1 LVQHRKNVVLAV
13 QSLLTAAIDAHD
25 GNKATLDD
33 LVRTQLAMVDGIG
46 SNPELIAPKRPMD
59 AMHLMLF
66 LNASA
71 SATWA
76 RQVNLKRTV
85 LQEAMY
91 IKRTDKLE
99 WFKLWGAFDSITIH
113 KRVELERQLR
123 HLALS
128 VDLRA
133 ADVDVHEAILGGDLK
148 SKDVAEVY
156 GRPKRLAGG
165 QFASLMASFVSAVR
179 TAKFIR
185 RLIAH
190 KHAIQRKN
198 QIFAAATDRLRD
210 VQLLAALV
218 AIPCKLL
225 THATVMTW
233 LWESVVCAPTAHR
246 HTLPA
251 AVRPDG
257 ICIGRLVVVAGSTRS
272 NPISDV
278 FYIA

>member
-1 LVQHRKNVVLAV
+1 MQ
-13 QSLLTAAIDAHD
+13 
-25 GNKATLDD
+25 
-33 LVRTQLAMVDGIG
+33 
-46 SNPELIAPKRPMD
+46 
-59 AMHLMLF
+59 
-66 LNASA
+66 
-71 SATWA
+71 
-76 RQVNLKRTV
+76 
-85 LQEAMY
+85 
-91 IKRTDKLE
+91 
-99 WFKLWGAFDSITIH
+99 LWGAFDSITIH

-225 THATVMTW
+225 THATVMTHQALMRGLAGVVDAPSSAVDRKRMHSEFVAFALQHESYVPPHIDPDSW
-233 LWESVVCAPTAHR
+233 RWESVVCAPTAHR

-257 ICIGRLVVVAGSTRS
+257 ICIGRLVVVAGSSRS

>member
-1 LVQHRKNVVLAV
+1 MQ
-13 QSLLTAAIDAHD
+13 
-25 GNKATLDD
+25 
-33 LVRTQLAMVDGIG
+33 
-46 SNPELIAPKRPMD
+46 
-59 AMHLMLF
+59 
-66 LNASA
+66 
-71 SATWA
+71 
-76 RQVNLKRTV
+76 
-85 LQEAMY
+85 
-91 IKRTDKLE
+91 
-99 WFKLWGAFDSITIH
+99 LWGAFDSITIH

-225 THATVMTW
+225 THATVMTHQA
-233 LWESVVCAPTAHR
+233 LMRGLAGVVDAPSSAVDRKRMHSEFVAFALQHESYVPPHIDPDSVAIV
-246 HTLPA
+246 
-251 AVRPDG
+251 VRPA
-257 ICIGRLVVVAGSTRS
+257 RSSTS
-272 NPISDV
+272 HWTIEV
-278 FYIA
+278 FTFFAFIT